1 MQSVTGLAGINKHNK
16 HTTRKATSCQHV
28 SSRTKR
34 AQNINTVALAIKI
47 LI

>member
-28 SSRTKR
+28 SSRTKH
-34 AQNINTVALAIKI
+34 AQNINTVALAIKA